1 MAAAAA
7 LQDLTAREKEQ
18 VGLEERRKHAKTRT
32 KKSEKSL
39 ADVST
44 VLNFVR
50 SVTHRASGH
59 QSERRGFACHN

>member
-7 LQDLTAREKEQ
+7 LQDLTAREKDQ

-44 VLNFVR
+44 TLIPVHPVAHK
-50 SVTHRASGH
+50 VAGQ
-59 QSERRGFACHN
+59 QSQR